1 MIYLV
6 LLFVLLVPA
15 VKIDILGKKGG
26 EKVWYY
32 CCLLSVVLLAGL
44 RYRVGGDTISYMDE
58 FEQLPTLSD
67 LASFDFFRAYYMP
80 GWYVLNAFFRSIDS
94 FLCFQLF
101 VALVVNVAFFRFIRR
116 YSARVF
122 ITIVAYYVVFFVF
135 YNMEVMREALC
146 VAIFLEAFWLLDR
159 KKNYWAY
166 FLLCALAMTIHISAV
181 IMLIVPLILLM
192 KKDNFIAC
200 SSVCLVMVLALSV
213 VRIDDVIMS
222 VNIKIKG
229 GFGYY
234 VIDRLKYYIGNNPS
248 NVKFMISRYA
258 YALPFLGVMFLRWRY
273 RFDNDNSLGVM
284 AMMIVFFNCLSGSLK
299 LFERC
304 NSYFDMI
311 GLVFIVNTIAKNW
324 RQLADK
330 CFAAVVTL
338 CVILCYIANYAY
350 FYTKGQDH
358 LVAGFR
364 FYNRYVPYSSYLNP
378 QKDADRELYRQL
390 EMNCNNAS
398 KDEVRY

>member
-6 LLFVLLVPA
+6 LLAVLLVPA
-15 VKIDILGKKGG
+15 VKIDILGRKGG

-32 CCLLSVVLLAGL
+32 CCLLMLVLLAGL

-58 FEQLPTLSD
+58 FEQLPTLRE
-67 LASFDFFRAYYMP
+67 LAGFDFSRAYYMP
-80 GWYVLNAFFRSIDS
+80 GWYILNAFFRSIDS
-94 FLCFQLF
+94 FLCFQIF
-101 VALVVNVAFFRFIRR
+101 VALAINVAFFRFIRR
-116 YSARVF
+116 YSVKFF

-146 VAIFLEAFWLLDR
+146 VAIFLEAFWLLDK

-166 FLLCALAMTIHISAV
+166 FLLCVLAMTIHISAV
-181 IMLIVPLILLM
+181 IMLIVPLVLLA
-192 KKDNFIAC
+192 KKDNFIVC
-200 SSVCLVMVLALSV
+200 SSVCLAMVLILNV
-213 VRIDDVIMS
+213 VRIEDVIMS
-222 VNIKIKG
+222 MNIKMKG

-234 VIDRLKYYIGNNPS
+234 VVERLKYYIGNNPC
-248 NVKFMISRYA
+248 NMNFTIGRYA

-273 RFDNDNSLGVM
+273 KLDNDNSLGVI
-284 AMMIVFFNCLSGSLK
+284 AMMIVFFDCLSGSLK

-304 NSYFDMI
+304 NSYFDII
-311 GLVFIVNTIAKNW
+311 GLVFVVNTIAKNW
-324 RQLADK
+324 RQLVGK
-330 CFAAVVTL
+330 CFAVIVTA
-338 CVILCYIANYAY
+338 CVIMCYIANYAY
-350 FYTKGQDH
+350 FYTKGQDD

-378 QKDADRELYRQL
+378 QKYADRELYRQL
-390 EMNCNNAS
+390 EMSRNNAN